1 MKKVWKWVL
10 RIVVAVVVLV
20 VALVLVAG
28 WMAGRH
34 LTPEAVVQAVEKEF
48 NLRMELGGLEWKVA
62 GMPASLV
69 LREVKLGARD
79 AWTGTPLKDRP
90 ALTGA
95 AIEAEEVRV
104 AVGLSGLLRRRVE
117 VKELALVKPRVRMVL
132 FEDGGNSLESL
143 FEKPGGDDGEDDGDG
158 KRISARSLN
167 VHSHGI
173 LAELEGVALRQAQV
187 ELTIEKSGLV
197 LAFTD
202 WNASLDRI
210 EVDPS
215 ALETT
220 NTARLR
226 LSGRMA
232 IESVRGGRYGLLAV
246 SGPAAVKLF
255 DPATGDFAP
264 DVMADLEL
272 GEESYLAMSI
282 PAIGQAWEK
291 VGKLAMWGL
300 KLGGLPD
307 RATFGRSRSM
317 AVRYAEERL
326 TILEPLSLWAGDWE
340 LAVLDGTWIQ
350 METEAHA
357 LGSEL
362 VASGKLSGKFR
373 RQLDKGFGY
382 LPKEIRPVVT
392 AEIEQLWF
400 RNGRLVAQVAS
411 AGTLSEPDVSVLNK
425 YPDVGELVRKA
436 GSKAGKEALQDLGGS
451 LLEKLLE

>member
-1 MKKVWKWVL
+1 
-10 RIVVAVVVLV
+10 
-20 VALVLVAG
+20 
-28 WMAGRH
+28 
-34 LTPEAVVQAVEKEF
+34 
-48 NLRMELGGLEWKVA
+48 
-62 GMPASLV
+62 
-69 LREVKLGARD
+69 
-79 AWTGTPLKDRP
+79 
-90 ALTGA
+90 
-95 AIEAEEVRV
+95 
-104 AVGLSGLLRRRVE
+104 
-117 VKELALVKPRVRMVL
+117 
-132 FEDGGNSLESL
+132 
-143 FEKPGGDDGEDDGDG
+143 
-158 KRISARSLN
+158 
-167 VHSHGI
+167 
-173 LAELEGVALRQAQV
+173 
-187 ELTIEKSGLV
+187 
-197 LAFTD
+197 
-202 WNASLDRI
+202 
-210 EVDPS
+210 
-215 ALETT
+215 
-220 NTARLR
+220 
-226 LSGRMA
+226 MA

-400 RNGRLVAQVAS
+400 RNGRLVAQVTS